1 MGFVI
6 GRARLAGELG
16 ALELPPGGVV
26 LVHCGM
32 RHIGRVEGGAG
43 ALLAAIRDVLGAD
56 GTVVA
61 PAQTP
66 GNSLTSRAYRAA
78 TAGMT
83 GAERAAYEAAMPGFD
98 RDTTPSHGM
107 GAFAEAVRRHP
118 GARRSA
124 HPQTSFAAV
133 GAAAAEVVRDHDLDC
148 HLGERSPLGA
158 LYRLRATLLM
168 IGVGMDKCAALHL
181 AEYRLPVPPPLMT
194 FSCFVIENGQR
205 RFRQFTA
212 PSLDDRD
219 FALVG
224 ADLLDQPWARHGR
237 LGAATAHVLP
247 MVAAVDHSAIW
258 FEKNRGRQ

>member
-1 MGFVI
+1 VI
-6 GRARLAGELG
+6 GRARLAGELS
-16 ALELPPGGVV
+16 ALGLPPGGAV

-32 RHIGRVEGGAG
+32 RHVGRVDGGAG
-43 ALLAAIRDVLGAD
+43 ALLGAIREALGPD

-83 GAERAAYEAAMPGFD
+83 GAERVAYEDAMPGFD
-98 RDTTPSHGM
+98 RDTSPSQGM

-124 HPQTSFAAV
+124 HPQTSFAAL
-133 GAAAAEVVRDHDLDC
+133 GAAADEVVREHDLDC
-148 HLGERSPLGA
+148 HLGEKSPLGA

-181 AEYRLPVPPPLMT
+181 AEYRLPTPPPTMT

-205 RFRQFTA
+205 RLRQFTA
-212 PSLDDRD
+212 PALDDRD
-219 FALVG
+219 FSRVG

-237 LGAATAHVLP
+237 LGAATALVLP
-247 MVAAVDHSAIW
+247 MVAAVDHSVVW
-258 FEKNRGRQ
+258 FAKNRGRQ